1 MRDFVLTRLA
11 VFVGAVVGA
20 AVVLFLLLDVLP
32 DAGGVDRPVWARFLG
47 LFIGYTG
54 SGPNGFGERLAV
66 TLPLVLLALLVAGAF
81 GIGLGLAAGRYRGTL
96 VDRLVRALSAVLTLV
111 PPFWLG
117 MLLALIFAGLLRL
130 LPASGFVPWG
140 NSISGALASLLLPA
154 LALGL
159 PYAGQLALRV
169 RRDLA
174 DTPPADILRLRASGV
189 PERQATWQIGLAR
202 ALPEFPEIL
211 GRTFGALLIG
221 AALIESVF
229 YLPGL
234 GRQILGA
241 AEQHDLALLRGALFL
256 LILVAASGMLL
267 FALLRVLVDPALRP
281 AVRQ

>member
-47 LFIGYTG
+47 LFIGDTGTG
-54 SGPNGFGERLAV
+54 SNSFGERLAV

-81 GIGLGLAAGRYRGTL
+81 GIGLGLAAGRYRDTL

-117 MLLALIFAGLLRL
+117 MLLALVFAGLLRL

-174 DTPPADILRLRASGV
+174 DTPPADILRLRANGV
-189 PERQATWQIGLAR
+189 PEGQATWQIGLAR

-221 AALIESVF
+221 AALVESVF

-256 LILVAASGMLL
+256 LILVAAFGMLL

>member
-47 LFIGYTG
+47 LFIGDTG
-54 SGPNGFGERLAV
+54 AGPNGFGERLAV

-117 MLLALIFAGLLRL
+117 MLLALVFAGLLRL

-174 DTPPADILRLRASGV
+174 DTPPADILRLRANGV
-189 PERQATWQIGLAR
+189 PELQATWQIGLAR
-202 ALPEFPEIL
+202 ALPELPEIL

-221 AALIESVF
+221 AALVESVF

-256 LILVAASGMLL
+256 LILVAAFGMLL

>member
-47 LFIGYTG
+47 LFIGDTG

-117 MLLALIFAGLLRL
+117 MLLALVFAGLLRL

-174 DTPPADILRLRASGV
+174 DTPPADILRLRANGV
-189 PERQATWQIGLAR
+189 PELQATWQIGLAR
-202 ALPEFPEIL
+202 ALPELPEIL

-221 AALIESVF
+221 AALVESVF

>member
-47 LFIGYTG
+47 LFIGDTGTG
-54 SGPNGFGERLAV
+54 SNSFGERLAV

-117 MLLALIFAGLLRL
+117 MLLALVFAGLLRL

-174 DTPPADILRLRASGV
+174 DTPPADILRLRANGV
-189 PERQATWQIGLAR
+189 PEGQATWQIGLAR

-221 AALIESVF
+221 AALVESVF